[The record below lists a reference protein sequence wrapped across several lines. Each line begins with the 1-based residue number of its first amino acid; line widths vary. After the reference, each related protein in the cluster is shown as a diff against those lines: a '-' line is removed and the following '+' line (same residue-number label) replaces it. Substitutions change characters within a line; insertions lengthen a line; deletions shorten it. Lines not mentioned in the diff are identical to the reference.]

1 MKILIIDPDENFAS
15 STRDCLAPYK
25 YDCDIAADDT
35 SGLSMALSN
44 DYVCII
50 TETELVKRDGFYV
63 CKEIRKLKK
72 IPIIFISNRIGES
85 ERVRAFSVGADD
97 YICKPFSLSET
108 TARINGHIN
117 RYLSL
122 TEDLNDHSSNI
133 IKIRELSINKDS
145 HRVYIGD
152 KEINMPVKEYEL
164 LLFLAENPN
173 IVFSKEHLL
182 DRVWGLE
189 SMGDSSTVTVHIQ
202 RIREKIE
209 NVDGYTY
216 IETVWGAGY
225 RMST

>member
-15 STRDCLAPYK
+15 STKDCLAPYN
-25 YDCDIAADDT
+25 YDCDIITDDT
-35 SGLSMALSN
+35 NGLSMALSH
-44 DYVCII
+44 DYICII
-50 TETELVKRDGFYV
+50 LETKLAKRDGFYV
-63 CKEIRKLKK
+63 CREIRKVKK
-72 IPIIFISNRIGES
+72 IPIIFISSLVGEA
-85 ERVRAFSVGADD
+85 EKVRAFAVGADD

-108 TARINGHIN
+108 TARINAHIN
-117 RYLSL
+117 RYISL
-122 TEDLNDHSSNI
+122 TDDLSKQNSNI
-133 IKIRELSINKDS
+133 IKIRNLKINKDS
-145 HRVYIGD
+145 HRVYLSD
-152 KEINMPVKEYEL
+152 KEINFPVKEYEL
-164 LLFLAENPN
+164 LLFLSENPN

-209 NVDGYTY
+209 NTDDSSY